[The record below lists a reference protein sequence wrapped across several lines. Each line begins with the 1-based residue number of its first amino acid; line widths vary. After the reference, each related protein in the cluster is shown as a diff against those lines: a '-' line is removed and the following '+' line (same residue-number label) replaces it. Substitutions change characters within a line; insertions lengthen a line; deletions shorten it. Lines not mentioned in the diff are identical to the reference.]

1 MADTKSSAAISV
13 ARLSIEKPV
22 LTWMVILACFFG
34 GIYGIN
40 TVAQLEDPAFTI
52 KQALVYTAYPG
63 ASAEE
68 VEREVTERLETAI
81 QQMPQLEAVR
91 SKSQPGISEITV
103 EIHDRYASGDL
114 TQIWDEL
121 RKRLSDAAPGLPPGA
136 RTPQVLDDFGDV
148 YGIFYAVTA
157 PGYSDAEIRDIAQM
171 LRRELLVTPGV
182 SKVSTDGV
190 PEERI
195 YIEIPQENL
204 VRLGLPVGQVLDTLS
219 SENVVVSAGEVT
231 AGDLRV
237 RVDMPGSIGGVE
249 SISNLLISPRDSG
262 QTLRL
267 SDLGEVIRAP
277 VERAEV
283 YIFHN
288 GETAFTLGVS
298 GLPSA
303 NIVDVGRAVEAR
315 LALIAQDLPLG
326 VEIAPIYKQHRVVE
340 SSINNFLISLTLSVG
355 IVIGVLCLTM
365 GWRAGVA
372 VGSVLL
378 LTVLG
383 TLFFMSV
390 FGITMQRISLGALI
404 IAMGMLVDNALV
416 VTENMQVA
424 VQRGVKRLKAAEEA
438 AANTQ
443 WPLLGATVIG
453 IMAFSGIGLSPDSTG
468 EFLFSLFA
476 VIGISLLLSWVLA
489 LTVGPMIAYHLFKSE
504 RGTVTE
510 PYGGRLYRGYGAILT
525 GALKRRWITVGV
537 LAAITVTSYWGF
549 GFVKASFF
557 PNSNTPMFF
566 VSLNQGQ
573 GTDVLASR
581 DLARDLAR
589 WASTQPGVTQVDAFA
604 GRGATRFMLTYN
616 TEQPNAAFAQLIVQT
631 ADMRDIPAVEARI
644 LDYLAQDYPHV
655 QARSD
660 RIVFGPPSGAQ
671 LEARF
676 QGPDSR
682 VLRDL
687 GETAI
692 MRLREEAGVRDL
704 RTDWRNQ
711 ALMLRPQIIEART
724 RTVGV
729 TRGDIGE
736 ALRLATDGDQIGV
749 YREGIDL
756 IPIVARAPAS
766 ERAQPDNLS
775 DRLIWSPAQN
785 AYVPMSQVVSG
796 FTLDTEET
804 LILRRDKVRTLTVQA
819 NPQPG
824 ETAAQA
830 FTRFSA
836 VVNSMELPRGYSV
849 EWGGEYEANQ
859 MANESLGGVLPIS
872 FIVML
877 AVSFL
882 LFQTVRQPL
891 IVWLIVPMSICG
903 VTAGLLLTGIAF
915 SFTAL
920 LGLLSLSGMLIK
932 NAIVLIDEIDR
943 RIREGEAPWPA
954 LVDGSVSRL
963 RPVLL
968 AAGTTI
974 LGMTP
979 LLGDAFFQGMAM
991 TIISGLAFASIITL
1005 VAVPVIY
1012 ALFFGIRAP
1021 RPEPAAQ
1028 SSAAPTSA

>member
-1 MADTKSSAAISV
+1 MADNKSGAAVSV

-22 LTWMVILACFFG
+22 LTWMVILACFLG

-81 QQMPQLEAVR
+81 QQMPQLEAVY

-103 EIHDRYASGDL
+103 EIADRYASGDL

-121 RKRLSDAAPGLPPGA
+121 RKRLNDAAPGLPPGA

-157 PGYSDAEIRDIAQM
+157 PGYTDAEIRDIAQM
-171 LRRELLVTPGV
+171 LRRELLMTRGV

-204 VRLGLPVGQVLDTLS
+204 VRLGLPVGQVLETLS
-219 SENVVVSAGEVT
+219 NENVVVSAGEVT

-249 SISNLLISPRDSG
+249 SIANLLISPRDSG

-288 GETAFTLGVS
+288 GQAAFTLGVS

-315 LALIAQDLPLG
+315 LAVIAQDLPLG

-340 SSINNFLISLTLSVG
+340 ASINNFLISLTLSVG

-372 VGSVLL
+372 VGAVLL
-378 LTVLG
+378 LTVMG

-476 VIGISLLLSWVLA
+476 VIAISLLLSWVLA

-504 RGTVTE
+504 RGTVAE
-510 PYGGRLYRGYGAILT
+510 PYGGRLYRGYGALLT

-566 VSLNQGQ
+566 VSLNQAQ
-573 GTDVLASR
+573 GTDVHASR

-589 WASTQPGVTQVDAFA
+589 WASAQPGVTQVDAFA

-631 ADMRDIPAVEARI
+631 AAMRDIPAVEARI
-644 LDYLAQDYPHV
+644 MDYLAQDYPHV

-676 QGPDSR
+676 KGPDSR

-692 MRLREEAGVRDL
+692 ARLREEAGVRDL

-711 ALMLRPQIIEART
+711 ALTLRPQIIEART

-796 FTLDTEET
+796 FTLNAEET

-836 VVNSMELPRGYSV
+836 VVNAMELPRGYSV

-903 VTAGLLLTGIAF
+903 VTAGLLATGIAF

-1021 RPEPAAQ
+1021 KPDPARLQ
-1028 SSAAPTSA
+1028 